1 MSIDQPHPEH
11 EDRLL
16 ALARDKLRQK
26 PETDRHWAAL
36 AAAAFFALCAM
47 AFVVA
52 AVLAPPLSH
61 DPAAKAGVR

>member
-11 EDRLL
+11 DGRLV
-16 ALARDKLRQK
+16 ALAREKLRVK
-26 PETDRHWAAL
+26 PEADRHWAAL

-61 DPAAKAGVR
+61 APAAKVGVR

>member
-1 MSIDQPHPEH
+1 MPIDPLRPDH
-11 EDRLL
+11 DSALL
-16 ALARDKLRQK
+16 IQARDKLRPK

-52 AVLAPPLSH
+52 AVLAPPLNH
-61 DPAAKAGVR
+61 DRAAKTGVR